1 MLILF
6 CYRAVIKNLLLFMNR
21 PVNLKRK
28 IYKAQLFCTSL
39 YAKSCILW
47 VLRMAQCMT
56 GTCNAPA
63 KRYPTCWILLFLFN
77 VIILFCWARFF
88 QLNSKSVNSMR
99 IFPVTSSAPNVL
111 SLQFSRSLDLHPY
124 SANSHNFGVL
134 ISQNSYLSCIFVP
147 NSLSDFLPYLFLFY
161 FTTLLQGAFTLG

>member
-1 MLILF
+1 MACCYTATTNTIAVWILITDAMLILF

-28 IYKAQLFCTSL
+28 IYKAQKFCTTL
-39 YAKSCILW
+39 YAKSCNLS

-77 VIILFCWARFF
+77 VITLFCWAKFF

-99 IFPVTSSAPNVL
+99 IFPVTSSAPNL
-111 SLQFSRSLDLHPY
+111 SSEFAVFQRFGLAYIFRQF
-124 SANSHNFGVL
+124 
-134 ISQNSYLSCIFVP
+134 
-147 NSLSDFLPYLFLFY
+147 
-161 FTTLLQGAFTLG
+161 T